1 MGGGTGWFLPVS
13 LSEKMMKL
21 SSFALAFLALA
32 VDSYAV
38 ETRFWQQ
45 TDESDFEKGT
55 LTQLSLRSDGRLFL
69 APQFREVFDP
79 SVPYLWALAAD
90 SQGNLYAGGGG
101 TSEGIAK
108 LFVVDSHGKG
118 RTLVELDGL
127 EIHAIALDRSG
138 NVYAATDP
146 DGKIYKVT
154 PQGKSQ
160 LFFDPKEK
168 YIWAL
173 AFNSQGDLFIATGDE
188 GKIYRV
194 KPDGQ
199 GSVFFKTEETHA
211 RSLAIDSHDNLIVG
225 TEPGGLI
232 LRVSPAGKG
241 FVLYQTPKRE
251 VTAVAAAKDGEIYA
265 SAVGTR
271 TATPAA
277 LSLTAAPPTQ
287 LPPAPGSLVTPAS
300 PHQTTPPANFSTT
313 PGPIS
318 GGSEVY
324 RIASDDSP
332 HRIWSNSQDIVY
344 AIAFDSAGRPLL
356 ATGNRGNIY
365 RLDSPVLATLL
376 IAGSPTQITAFAT
389 APSGATYAATGNIGR
404 VYEIGPAGAPKGIF
418 DSEVLDAG
426 SFSFWGRLSFRGT
439 PRSAGIST
447 RSGNLNRPDD
457 NWSSW
462 APVRVEQDSAA
473 APCDRCLNGRITSPP
488 ARFLQY
494 RIELSAGTPGATPE
508 ISSVEVAYLAK
519 NVAPMVEEAEIT
531 PPNYKFPNPSPALG
545 PSSSIT
551 LPALGQK
558 KRSNSGVSLEIN
570 SSQTLSYAKGSLG
583 ARWSANDENGDTLI
597 YTVEIRGVGETAWQL
612 LKDKVREKYVSWD
625 STAFPDGEYEL
636 RVTASDAPSNTPADA
651 LTASLITDPFLIDN
665 TPPRILNLAATPS
678 GGKIEVRWKA
688 GDARSI
694 IDHAEYSLNGGD
706 WTMVEPITKLSDSP
720 EEAYAISADRAG
732 AGEQTIAV
740 RVTDAYDNQAVDKVV
755 VK

>member
-1 MGGGTGWFLPVS
+1 
-13 LSEKMMKL
+13 MKL
-21 SSFALAFLALA
+21 SSFFLAFLALA
-32 VDSYAV
+32 LDSYAV

-45 TDESDFEKGT
+45 TDASDFEKGT
-55 LTQLSLRSDGRLFL
+55 LNQLSLRSDGRLFL

-90 SQGNLYAGGGG
+90 SQGNIYAGGGG
-101 TSEGIAK
+101 TSEGSAK
-108 LFVVDSHGKG
+108 LFVVDTHGKG
-118 RTLVELDGL
+118 RTLADLDGL
-127 EIHAIALDRSG
+127 EIHAIAIDRAG
-138 NVYAATDP
+138 NLYAATDP

-173 AFNSQGDLFIATGDE
+173 AFNSQGDLFVATGDQ

-194 KPDGQ
+194 NANGQ

-211 RSLAIDSHDNLIVG
+211 RSLVIDGHDNLVVG

-251 VTAVAAAKDGEIYA
+251 ITAVAVTKDGLIYA
-265 SAVGTR
+265 AAVGTR
-271 TATPAA
+271 TATPAVLA
-277 LSLTAAPPTQ
+277 TPPQVPVT
-287 LPPAPGSLVTPAS
+287 PAPGAPNLQAPQHQPVLPGNFAAQPA
-300 PHQTTPPANFSTT
+300 
-313 PGPIS
+313 PIQ

-324 RIASDDSP
+324 RIDTDDSP
-332 HRIWSNSQDIVY
+332 HKIWSNSQDIVY
-344 AIAFDSAGRPLL
+344 AIALDSAGRPLL

-365 RLDSPVLATLL
+365 RLDSPVLSTLL

-389 APSGATYAATGNIGR
+389 TAAGPVYAATGNIGR
-404 VYEIGPAGAPKGIF
+404 IYEIGPAPAAKGTF
-418 DSEVLDAG
+418 ESDVLDAG
-426 SFSFWGRLSFRGT
+426 SFSYWGRLSFRGS
-439 PRSAGIST
+439 PREASILT

-457 NWSSW
+457 NWSAW
-462 APVRVEQDSAA
+462 APLHLEQDPNAV
-473 APCDRCLNGRITSPP
+473 PCNRCLNGRIASPS

-494 RIELSAGTPGATPE
+494 KIELSNGATTAE

-519 NVAPMVEEAEIT
+519 NVAPVVEEAETT
-531 PPNYKFPNPSPALG
+531 PPNYKFPSPSPALG
-545 PSSSIT
+545 PSTSIT

-558 KRSNSGVSLEIN
+558 KRAGSGVSLDIT
-570 SSQTLSYAKGSLG
+570 SSQTLTYSKGSIG
-583 ARWSANDENGDTLI
+583 ARWAATDENGDTLT
-597 YTVEIRGVGETAWQL
+597 YTVEIRGVGETTWKL
-612 LKDKVREKYVSWD
+612 LKDKVREKYISWD

-636 RVTASDAPSNTPADA
+636 RITASDAPSNTAAEA
-651 LTASLITDPFLIDN
+651 LTAFLVTEPFLIDN
-665 TPPRILNLAATPS
+665 TPPQVLNLTATPN

-688 GDARSI
+688 TDARSI

-706 WTMVEPITKLSDSP
+706 WTIVDPTTKLSDSP
-720 EEAYAISADRAG
+720 EETYDTTVDRSG

-740 RVTDAYDNQAVDKVV
+740 RVTDSCDNQTVGKII